1 MFAKGEADLGPRP
14 RPFLD
19 QESCKGSASHEGAD
33 TFATVAGELA
43 DKRCRDKKAAATLR
57 KFEWFMSFALVAI
70 GSWPSTTLLLVCG
83 LDRPQGGRVGRI
95 HQTARKLRTAIS
107 DVFRYAIATA
117 RPRAAIVSPNAF
129 GGLLRAIE
137 GYQGAPET
145 IAALELL
152 ALTFVRPRELRAAE
166 WTEFDLDAAV
176 WEIPLERMKMSRP
189 HRVSR
194 RARGP
199 GQADLI

>member
-1 MFAKGEADLGPRP
+1 MFAKGWGGLGSKA

-33 TFATVAGELA
+33 TFATVVGELA
-43 DKRCRDKKAAATLR
+43 DKRCRDKKAVSTLR

-117 RPRAAIVSPNAF
+117 RPRGNRLTERVWRSAACHR
-129 GGLLRAIE
+129 GLSRCARNNSRSR
-137 GYQGAPET
+137 
-145 IAALELL
+145 IA
-152 ALTFVRPRELRAAE
+152 RPYICASAR
-166 WTEFDLDAAV
+166 TT
-176 WEIPLERMKMSRP
+176 
-189 HRVSR
+189 R
-194 RARGP
+194 R
-199 GQADLI
+199 